1 MQGKFYILSFSL
13 RSNIMIMFSN
23 ETLALMC
30 SMGFAVAFFIIAD
43 YAISTLPKTVK
54 QKTRNLFVYAM
65 LFICLMCMAAIYLIV
80 ITTVH
85 VAA

>member
-30 SMGFAVAFFIIAD
+30 SMGFAVAFFIVAD
-43 YAISTLPKTVK
+43 YAVSTLPKTVW

>member
-13 RSNIMIMFSN
+13 RSNIMVTFSN

-30 SMGFAVAFFIIAD
+30 SMGFAIAFFIVAD
-43 YAISTLPKTVK
+43 YAISTLPRSVK
-54 QKTRNLFVYAM
+54 QKTRSLFVYAM

-80 ITTVH
+80 ITAVH